1 MGIKQLNQLLK
12 NQCPQIFRETS
23 LHEFAYQKMSI
34 DVSLFMCKFKS
45 ISENWLSSF
54 LNLITCLRK
63 HNIHCVFIFD
73 NGHPPE
79 KMQEKEDRVQS
90 REKNKARIDGLESS
104 LLKYEETDIFDNNL
118 QEIFNK
124 QEGGVNAITVKEQK
138 VRLLRNI
145 IDKKKKAIFTI
156 TSDDWLNLRK
166 LFDVMHVVYYDAPLE
181 AETMCADLCKRG
193 LVSAALSEDTD
204 VLAYGSTIFLTKI
217 DIYRGTA
224 VKIEFAEVLNALKL
238 TQEQFLDLCI
248 MCGTDYNKNIPKV
261 GCETA
266 YKFILQ
272 FGTIEEVGKQ
282 KNLDI
287 SILKHEKSRELFT
300 KYEMYDFSTETIPY
314 NGTPDYEKLHE
325 LLCSLDLQKTMSIEQ
340 IEKSY
345 KPNITFVV

>member
-12 NQCPQIFRETS
+12 NQCPQIFREVS
-23 LHEFAYQKMSI
+23 LYEFAFQKVAI

-79 KMQEKEDRVQS
+79 KIQEKEDRSQL
-90 REKNKARIDGLESS
+90 REKNKARVDALESS
-104 LLKYEETDIFDNNL
+104 LVKYETTDILDDNL
-118 QEIFNK
+118 QEIYYK
-124 QEGGVNAITVKEQK
+124 QEGEKVIPKDQK
-138 VRLLRNI
+138 VKLLRSI

-156 TSDDWLNLRK
+156 TPDDWLHLRNL
-166 LFDVMHVVYYDAPLE
+166 FHVMNVVYYDAPLE

-224 VKIEFAEVLNALKL
+224 VKIEFAEILSALAL
-238 TQEQFLDLCI
+238 TENQFLDLCI

-266 YKFILQ
+266 YKFISQ
-272 FGTIEEVGKQ
+272 FGSIEEIGKQ

-300 KYEMYDFSTETIPY
+300 KYERYDFSTETIPY
-314 NGTPDYEKLHE
+314 NGTPDYEKVYDLF
-325 LLCSLDLQKTMSIEQ
+325 CSLDLEKTISIDQ
-340 IEKSY
+340 IKNCY
-345 KPNITFVV
+345 KPKITFV